1 MKVEIVG
8 KNGFTPSDANK
19 EYALKKLNKLEG
31 LLQDYEHISARVVC
45 KVYKAFHKVEVT
57 IPTKNIIL
65 RAEVQD
71 VDVYA
76 AIDGAI
82 DKLMKQVRRYNDRM
96 KDKLGKKGIRSV
108 EMGEAPR
115 TERVVRD
122 KNVDLEPM
130 SRDEAI
136 DQMELLGH
144 DFFIYLDKE
153 TRKTNVIYVRN
164 DGDYAV
170 IETTTKQCFYKMG
183 KFPHFSFFYKSK

>member
-19 EYALKKLNKLEG
+19 EYARNKLVKLEG
-31 LLQDYEHISARVVC
+31 LLTDSENLTARVVC

-57 IPTKNIIL
+57 IPAKNIIL
-65 RAEVQD
+65 RAEVEETD
-71 VDVYA
+71 IYA

-82 DKLMKQVRRYNDRM
+82 DKLVRQVRHYNDRM
-96 KDKLGKKGIRSV
+96 KDKLGKKGIRTV
-108 EMGEAPR
+108 DVQPEQ
-115 TERVVRD
+115 ERIVRD

-130 SRDEAI
+130 TREEAI

-153 TRKTNVIYVRN
+153 TRKTNVIYIRN
-164 DGDYAV
+164 DGNYAV
-170 IETTTKQCFYKMG
+170 IETTAK
-183 KFPHFSFFYKSK
+183 

>member
-1 MKVEIVG
+1 MKVEVVG

-19 EYALKKLNKLEG
+19 EYAVKKLTKLEG
-31 LLQDYEHISARVVC
+31 LIADYENVSARVVC

-65 RAEVQD
+65 RAEVEETD
-71 VDVYA
+71 IYA

-82 DKLMKQVRRYNDRM
+82 DKLMKQVRRYNDRT

-108 EMGEAPR
+108 EMGVPPKD
-115 TERVVRD
+115 ERIVRD

-130 SRDEAI
+130 TRDEAI

-170 IETTTKQCFYKMG
+170 IETTTK
-183 KFPHFSFFYKSK
+183 

>member
-8 KNGFTPSDANK
+8 KNGSTPSEANK
-19 EYALKKLNKLEG
+19 EYVQKKLAKLDG
-31 LLQDYEHISARVVC
+31 LVNDSENLTARVVC
-45 KVYKAFHKVEVT
+45 KVYKQFHKVEVT
-57 IPTKNIIL
+57 IPAKNIIL
-65 RAEVQD
+65 RAEVQQND
-71 VDVYA
+71 IYA

-82 DKLMKQVRRYNDRM
+82 DKLVNQVKRYNDKV
-96 KDKLGKKGIRSV
+96 KDKLGRKGIRSETMSEEV
-108 EMGEAPR
+108 EPQ
-115 TERVVRD
+115 RVVRG

-130 SRDEAI
+130 TREEAI

-170 IETTTKQCFYKMG
+170 IETTTK
-183 KFPHFSFFYKSK
+183 

>member
-8 KNGFTPSDANK
+8 KNGFAPSDANK
-19 EYALKKLNKLEG
+19 DYIEKKLAKLDG
-31 LLQDYEHISARVVC
+31 LVADSENLTARVVC
-45 KVYKAFHKVEVT
+45 KVYKQYHKVEVT
-57 IPTKNIIL
+57 IPAKNIIL
-65 RAEVQD
+65 RAEVEQQ
-71 VDVYA
+71 DVYA

-82 DKLMKQVRRYNDRM
+82 DKLVNQVKRYNDRV
-96 KDKLGKKGIRSV
+96 KDKMGRKGIRTEAMV
-108 EMGEAPR
+108 EEVPAEPQ
-115 TERVVRD
+115 RVVRG

-130 SRDEAI
+130 TREEAI

-170 IETTTKQCFYKMG
+170 IETTTK
-183 KFPHFSFFYKSK
+183 